1 MGRRDHRG
9 WSDRRLVDQVRTVRP
24 VSSHSPINA
33 KGMATSVEPLPA
45 LTKALA
51 GIAVAGLLVTI
62 AFLIV
67 APHVVVGTTEV
78 NCGTPALWYIED
90 RKDQATDDLRTISGG
105 APIPS
110 CHVEIDHRLTSAGIS
125 ALATV
130 GALGIAALATVMQTQ
145 RLRREWEAS
154 IRRNETVGEG
164 GRRGRRAGRR

>member
-1 MGRRDHRG
+1 
-9 WSDRRLVDQVRTVRP
+9 
-24 VSSHSPINA
+24 
-33 KGMATSVEPLPA
+33 MATSVEPLPA

-105 APIPS
+105 A
-110 CHVEIDHRLTSAGIS
+110 
-125 ALATV
+125 
-130 GALGIAALATVMQTQ
+130 LGIAALATVMQTH

-154 IRRNETVGEG
+154 IRRNETFGDHG
-164 GRRGRRAGRR
+164 HRAGRR